1 MRRCAR
7 CSWVLV
13 ARERA
18 HIAPCP
24 CELPIPLTVCAR
36 ALWRLGVTDDDVFL
50 RSRVVG
56 FSPTAPALL
65 LACSRGLPLDRRLTV
80 DAFIRR
86 LRAAKQRGWP
96 IVIGFAKLSA
106 AEEERGSDTFDALHS
121 GHGGEDAK
129 PASSSFMG
137 CGGTDDAVDEYDR
150 GGEYTSG
157 RRAGSPL
164 RSSDS
169 SRSIGRRRHGD
180 EDAASSSFM
189 GCGGTDDA
197 VDEYDG
203 GGKYT
208 SGRRAGSS
216 VRSSDSSRSIGR
228 RRRREPYTVDR
239 SHEYDDTYAL
249 CGCNTVD
256 GGI

>member
-1 MRRCAR
+1 M
-7 CSWVLV
+7 LI

-18 HIAPCP
+18 RIAPGP
-24 CELPIPLTVCAR
+24 GDLPIPLTVCAR
-36 ALWRLGVTDDDVFL
+36 ALRRLGVTDDVFL
-50 RSRVVG
+50 RSPVVG

-80 DAFIRR
+80 DAFVRR

-96 IVIGFAKLSA
+96 IVLGFAKLSA
-106 AEEERGSDTFDALHS
+106 AEEERGSDTFDAL
-121 GHGGEDAK
+121 
-129 PASSSFMG
+129 
-137 CGGTDDAVDEYDR
+137 
-150 GGEYTSG
+150 YTSG

-197 VDEYDG
+197 VDESDG

-216 VRSSDSSRSIGR
+216 VRSSDSSRRVGR